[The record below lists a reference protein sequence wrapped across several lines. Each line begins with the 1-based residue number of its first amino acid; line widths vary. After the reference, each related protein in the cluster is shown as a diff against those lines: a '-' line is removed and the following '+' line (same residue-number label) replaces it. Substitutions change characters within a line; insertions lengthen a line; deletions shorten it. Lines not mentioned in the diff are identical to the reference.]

1 MVWLLQL
8 LHSIRM
14 FLLDFRQDFSLLI
27 EINSKKVPCFE
38 FVVFRLFAHQ
48 MDKSRFLSLRN

>member
-38 FVVFRLFAHQ
+38 FAVFRLFVHQ
-48 MDKSRFLSLRN
+48 KSRFLSLRN